1 MSEEQSRSE
10 EEQTAREFNDFE
22 AALRTVD
29 KLIEMDFRTYDEIR
43 LKIQELN
50 NLSEVQP

>member
-1 MSEEQSRSE
+1 MNEEQSRSE

-50 NLSEVQP
+50 NLLKPAP